1 MFVHQHGLK
10 TTSFSMKAFFISGF
24 NCIIVIALFLQA
36 CGPST
41 EDHASSVSTSFGKVS
56 GLNEDSVFSFKG
68 IPYARAERF
77 MPPQDP
83 DRWEGVRECVAFG
96 PVAKQVV
103 PWIAD
108 SLMNEKE
115 LFSVNVWTRGLA
127 DGKKRPVMLWLH
139 GGGFHVGSSSD
150 PMTDGKALAKKGDV
164 VVVSVN
170 HRLNILG
177 FLDLS
182 GVDTKYAQS
191 ANVGMLDV
199 VKALEWVRDNIKNF
213 GGDPSNVT
221 IFGESGGGGKV
232 GTLMCMPSAK
242 GLFHKAII
250 QSGTLI
256 NIMTKE
262 KSQALG
268 LAVLNN
274 LGLSTNDVHKL
285 DTLSYHTLLKAGNE
299 AIELINGRRIPGSPT
314 MFGFAPSADGTV
326 LLQQPFTPGFASIS
340 GEIPVL
346 IGTTLNELIRTSY
359 GERDLT
365 SEQAKDRLRKIY
377 NNRTDRFVK
386 LFAQAYPDFTPQDL
400 LSIDTVFRP
409 FTIRTADSWSAQSN
423 APVYSYF
430 LSWKSPVDSSSR
442 GSFHGLDVPLAFDNV
457 DLRSDWT
464 GTTSESY
471 DIADK
476 MSSAWLNFAKTGN
489 PNVVDKLPEW
499 PPYTASNGATMIFDR
514 ACIIRQHHD
523 RELMKFIK
531 PLE

>member
-1 MFVHQHGLK
+1 MKGL
-10 TTSFSMKAFFISGF
+10 F
-24 NCIIVIALFLQA
+24 NSSLGCIILVALLLQA
-36 CGPST
+36 CGPAVGDHVST
-41 EDHASSVSTSFGKVS
+41 VSTSFGEIS
-56 GLNEDSVFSFKG
+56 GSSEDSVFIFEG

-83 DRWEGVRECVAFG
+83 DRWEGVRQCVAFG

-115 LFSVNVWTRGLA
+115 LFSVNIWTRGLS
-127 DGKKRPVMLWLH
+127 DGKKRPVMFWLH

-182 GVDTKYAQS
+182 GADSKYAQS

-199 VKALEWVRDNIKNF
+199 VKALEWVRDNIKEF

-256 NIMTKE
+256 NVMTKD

-268 LAVLNN
+268 LAVLKN
-274 LGLSTNDVHKL
+274 LGLTTNDVHKL
-285 DTLSYHTLLKAGNE
+285 DTLSYHALLKAGNE
-299 AIELINGRRIPGSPT
+299 AIESINGRRIPGSPT
-314 MFGFAPSADGTV
+314 MFGFAPSADGNV
-326 LLQQPFTPGFASIS
+326 LLQQPFTPGFASVS
-340 GEIPVL
+340 REIPLL
-346 IGTTLNELIRTSY
+346 IGTTLNELIRTAY
-359 GERDLT
+359 GEKELT
-365 SEQAKDRLRKIY
+365 MEQAKDRLKKIY
-377 NNRTDRFVK
+377 GNRTDEFVK
-386 LFAQAYPDFTPQDL
+386 LYAKAYPGFTPQDL
-400 LSIDTVFRP
+400 LSVDTVFRP
-409 FTIRTADSWSAQSN
+409 FTIRTAEAWAAQSS

-430 LSWKSPVDSSSR
+430 LAWKSPVDSSSR
-442 GSFHGLDVPLAFDNV
+442 GSFHGLDVPLVFDNV

-464 GTTSESY
+464 GTTKESY

-476 MSSAWLNFAKTGN
+476 MSSAWINFARAGN
-489 PNVVDKLPEW
+489 PNVAGKLPAWET
-499 PPYTASNGATMIFDR
+499 YTASNGATMIFDSG
-514 ACIIRQHHD
+514 CIVRNHHD